1 MTLTIL
7 NIYEKLKMK
16 IRINKMANNGTILGQ
31 DKNYKGKLPTKE
43 LKSAINKL
51 KEQYQER
58 EESINILG
66 FEINGGEGLTKSGY
80 EEMEKFQ
87 KWAKDKGMDA
97 EYNSKSDLDNMT
109 QILRNRVDNKNK
121 N

>member
-1 MTLTIL
+1 
-7 NIYEKLKMK
+7 
-16 IRINKMANNGTILGQ
+16 MAKKGIVLGQ

-51 KEQYQER
+51 KEQYHER
-58 EESINILG
+58 EESINIIG
-66 FEINGGEGLTKSGY
+66 FEINGGTGLTKSGY
-80 EEMEKFQ
+80 EAMEKF
-87 KWAKDKGMDA
+87 KEWAIEKGMDA
-97 EYNSKSDLDNMT
+97 EYNSKSDLDKIT

>member
-1 MTLTIL
+1 MSKKGI
-7 NIYEKLKMK
+7 
-16 IRINKMANNGTILGQ
+16 ILGQ
-31 DKNYKGKLPTKE
+31 DKNYSGKLPTKE

-58 EESINILG
+58 EESINIIG
-66 FEINGGEGLTKSGY
+66 FEINGGIGLTKTGQ
-80 EEMEKFQ
+80 EVMTKFRA
-87 KWAKDKGMDA
+87 WAKEKGMDA
-97 EYNSKSDLDNMT
+97 EYNSKSDLEKMT

>member
-1 MTLTIL
+1 MS
-7 NIYEKLKMK
+7 KK
-16 IRINKMANNGTILGQ
+16 IILGQ

-58 EESINILG
+58 EESINIVG
-66 FEINGGEGLTKSGY
+66 FEINGGMGLTKTGY

-87 KWAKDKGMDA
+87 KWAKDKDMDA
-97 EYNSKSDLDNMT
+97 EYNSKSDLDKMT

>member
-1 MTLTIL
+1 MV
-7 NIYEKLKMK
+7 KKK
-16 IRINKMANNGTILGQ
+16 IILGQ
-31 DKNYKGKLPTKE
+31 DKNYSGKLPTRE

-58 EESINILG
+58 EESINITG
-66 FEINGGEGLTKSGY
+66 FEINGGVGLTKSGY
-80 EEMEKFQ
+80 EEMGKFQ
-87 KWAKDKGMDA
+87 KWARDKGNDA
-97 EYNSKSDLDNMT
+97 EYNSKSDLDRMT

>member
-1 MTLTIL
+1 MGKKGI
-7 NIYEKLKMK
+7 
-16 IRINKMANNGTILGQ
+16 ILGQ

-58 EESINILG
+58 DESINIIG
-66 FEINGGEGLTKSGY
+66 FEINGGTGLTKTGY
-80 EEMEKFQ
+80 EEIKKFQ
-87 KWAKDKGMDA
+87 EWAKNKGMDA
-97 EYNSKSDLDNMT
+97 EYNSKFDLDKMT